1 VIAVL
6 GVHGGRVP
14 AGTEQLLA
22 QAQLVAGGS
31 EVLDALA
38 PPKARRLTLGAD
50 LEPALRELEGAGGQ
64 ACVLASG
71 DPGFFGIV
79 RALSERVGADRLDV
93 HPGPS
98 SVAIAFARVGL
109 PWDDAVV
116 VSAHGRDPR
125 AALAAALRYPK
136 VAILTSPANDP
147 AWFAARLIGRR
158 LVVAQRLGHADEQIR
173 SATAEELAGQAF
185 AQPNVLLVLPGAD
198 TDANANG
205 DRARTWPPR
214 TPERWALPDDQFS
227 HRAGMVT
234 KAEVRALALARL
246 GPGLGDLIWDVG
258 CGSGSVAIECARL
271 GAAVVAIDS
280 DADAIER
287 TTANASTH
295 HVPVRTVVGTAP
307 EALAD
312 LPDPDAVFIGGG
324 GAALESI
331 LDVCAARAGRAVV
344 VTLALVERV
353 GPVIARLASH
363 GLEAEATMLQASRL
377 RPLAGGHR
385 LAAENPVVVVSGERR

>member
-1 VIAVL
+1 MIAVL

-14 AGTEQLLA
+14 VGTEQLLA

-38 PPKARRLTLGAD
+38 PAGARRLTLGAD
-50 LEPALRELEGAGGQ
+50 LEPALRELAGARGN

-79 RALSERVGADRLDV
+79 RALSDRVGADRLDV
-93 HPGPS
+93 HPAPS
-98 SVAIAFARVGL
+98 SVAIAFGRLGM

-158 LVVAQRLGHADEQIR
+158 LVVAQRLGHPDEQIR
-173 SATAEELAGQAF
+173 SAPAEELAGQPF
-185 AQPNVLLVLPGAD
+185 AQPNVLLVFGD
-198 TDANANG
+198 EDANG
-205 DRARTWPPR
+205 DRARAWPPR
-214 TPERWALPDDQFS
+214 TPSRWALSDEQFS

-258 CGSGSVAIECARL
+258 CGSGSVAVECARL

-287 TTANASTH
+287 TTANARAH
-295 HVPVRTVVGTAP
+295 HVPVRSIAGTAP
-307 EALAD
+307 DALAD
-312 LPDPDAVFIGGG
+312 LPDPDAVFVGGG
-324 GAALESI
+324 GDALEPI

-385 LAAENPVVVVSGERR
+385 LAAENPVVVVAGERR